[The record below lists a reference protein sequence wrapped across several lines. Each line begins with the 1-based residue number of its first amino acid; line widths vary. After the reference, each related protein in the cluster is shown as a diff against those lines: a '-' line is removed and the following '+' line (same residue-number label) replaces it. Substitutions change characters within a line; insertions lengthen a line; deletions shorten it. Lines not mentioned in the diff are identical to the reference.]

1 VNLPLLNRLTI
12 FIVPV
17 LVLVSVQLAGRLQVI
32 PPYQAGKVALLP
44 WVALVVA
51 ALLANHFKRGRPIV
65 VILLV
70 AIAYRCYELFLV
82 QPGHVAAADVLS
94 TLAFLVPFNLFLLT
108 FMRERWIL
116 SPGGQKRLF
125 FLLFQLLLAAW
136 CIRRGMPAISPLV
149 AQGEYFYTPVIPVK
163 AIWLAIFLAIPM
175 AVRVVTRQSPLE
187 SAFLGVFIAM
197 SAALAWRQTPHVV
210 AAFVTAAALILFLA
224 ILQDSYNMAF
234 CDELTGIPGRRAL
247 NEQLMSLSRPYA
259 IAMVDVDHFKRFNDT
274 HGHDVGDQVLRMVA
288 SKLKGVT
295 GGGRAFRY
303 GGEEFAIIFCKRRS
317 AEVRPHLETLL
328 DEIAEYKLCI
338 RASDRP
344 TGEEEGKNRR
354 RGAGCDDENVSVTV
368 SIGVAES
375 NDRISRADEVIKL
388 ADQALYKAKNHGR
401 NQVWG

>member
-1 VNLPLLNRLTI
+1 MNLPLLNRLTI
-12 FIVPV
+12 FVVPV

-32 PPYQAGKVALLP
+32 PPYQAGTVALLP

-51 ALLANHFKRGRPIV
+51 ALLAIHFKRGRPIV

-70 AIAYRCYELFLV
+70 AIAYRCYELFLA
-82 QPGHVAAADVLS
+82 QPGHVTAADVLS

-136 CIRRGMPAISPLV
+136 CIRRGLPDISPVV
-149 AQGEYFYTPVIPVK
+149 AQGGYLYTPVIPVK

-175 AVRVVTRQSPLE
+175 TVRVVTRQSPLE

-197 SAALAWRQTPHVV
+197 SAALAWRQSPHVV

-247 NEQLMSLSRPYA
+247 NEQLMSLSRPYV
-259 IAMVDVDHFKRFNDT
+259 IAMVDVDHFKQFNDT
-274 HGHDVGDQVLRMVA
+274 HGHDVGDQVLRIVA
-288 SKLKGVT
+288 AKLKEVS
-295 GGGRAFRY
+295 GGGRSFRY
-303 GGEEFAIIFCKRRS
+303 GGEEFAVVFPKRR
-317 AEVRPHLETLL
+317 AHEVMSHLESLRKAIAGH
-328 DEIAEYKLCI
+328 EICI
-338 RASDRP
+338 RSADRP
-344 TGEEEGKNRR
+344 KGDEEGKNRR
-354 RGAGCDDENVSVTV
+354 RGEGCGNGQVTVTV